1 MRLRYERD
9 ADGNLRE
16 LVASDPTDDLL
27 VEELPEAV
35 VPELLATQPV
45 ARIALELAERVHIVP
60 VNHLVGDQG
69 EIVFRTAPG
78 RKLDLAQRGEAQ
90 AVLEADHAL
99 DRLPGWFVTVAGR
112 LEPVLELTEIAHYER
127 AGLRTYAD
135 ADPERRDHWLRLV
148 PERPRAYRVSTAAMG
163 SPRPGRNREL
173 SAPAP
178 IPGRG
183 ALEEMTEAECLAC
196 LDETDIGR
204 LAILIDGEPRLVP
217 VAYQHL
223 DGSLYVHR
231 VMGERIDAV
240 TGADQTVVVEV
251 DVLDPDTWTGRSVVV
266 EGSLERLHVRE
277 GHVLPPDPQ
286 GAPWS
291 VPAPREE
298 LLRVRIGSVTG
309 RRIVRDG

>member
-16 LVASDPTDDLL
+16 LVASDPSDDLL
-27 VEELPEAV
+27 VEELPEAM
-35 VPELLATQPV
+35 VPELLSTQPV

-60 VNHLVGDQG
+60 VNHLVGDAG

-78 RKLDLAQRGEAQ
+78 RKLALAQRGGVH
-90 AVLEADHAL
+90 AVLEADHDL

-135 ADPERRDHWLRLV
+135 ADPARRDHWLRLV
-148 PERPRAYRVSTAAMG
+148 PERPRAYRVATAAMG
-163 SPRPGRNREL
+163 SPRPGHHRGL
-173 SAPAP
+173 PTPSP
-178 IPGRG
+178 IPGQG
-183 ALEEMTEAECLAC
+183 TLEEMTEAESLAC

-217 VAYQHL
+217 VTYQHL
-223 DGSLYVHR
+223 DGSLYLHR
-231 VMGERIDAV
+231 VMGDRIDAE
-240 TGADQTVVVEV
+240 TTADETVVVEV
-251 DVLDPDTWTGRSVVV
+251 DVLDPDSWTGRSVVV
-266 EGSLERLHVRE
+266 EGSIERLQVRE
-277 GHVLPPDPQ
+277 GHVLPPAR
-286 GAPWS
+286 GGTPWS
-291 VPAPREE
+291 IPTPREE